1 MTVSEIGTETAIAA
15 TQAIHL
21 DDPAGLVNSPKS
33 VVSRKGVVSPGM
45 NDGACQAKTPK
56 GRPGLKA
63 IKAERQPFVKFHW
76 AHHAPLSL

>member
-15 TQAIHL
+15 TQAMHL

-56 GRPGLKA
+56 GIQA

-76 AHHAPLSL
+76 VHHASLSL

>member
-1 MTVSEIGTETAIAA
+1 MTVSEIGRETAIAA
-15 TQAIHL
+15 AQAIHL

-45 NDGACQAKTPK
+45 NDGACQAKT
-56 GRPGLKA
+56 KA

-76 AHHAPLSL
+76 VHHAPLSL